1 MTTII
6 MTNESRKVKV
16 YNKDNF
22 DKLISKLYKM
32 NKENVYFDIE
42 AYTMTASTG
51 CMKIDTTNDIIAF
64 MSEIF
69 KAGLL

>member
-6 MTNESRKVKV
+6 MTNESRKVEV

-32 NKENVYFDIE
+32 NRENIYFDIE
-42 AYTMTASTG
+42 AYTTTASTG
-51 CMKIDTTNDIIAF
+51 CMKIDTADDIIAF
-64 MSEIF
+64 MSEVF
-69 KAGLL
+69 RTGLL